1 MNDWKRVSD
10 LTIRKRNTPKRRI
23 RSYNKYQ
30 MAISPARLAAYD
42 ILLKIELGNGSSS
55 ELLAESAEVLGD
67 RDRTLCHELTL
78 GTIRRQMFLDAAV
91 AQKTKKQKMDIEV
104 VIALRLGLYQLLF
117 LDRVPDYS
125 AINDSVELVRR
136 AKKTSAKGFVNA
148 ILRRFTR
155 EKPDLAFADEIE
167 RISIETSHPRW
178 LLEKWIG
185 LFGFEMATSIAWAN
199 GIQPPTAFRPTARA
213 RKLGVAIEDGI
224 DSASFN
230 TSRSVADCYLTDR
243 MPPELRRLEEEH
255 LIYFQDEASQMVG
268 SLVNLYEG
276 HRILDV
282 CASPG
287 SKTGQIRA
295 AGLNGANPPLIV
307 AGDISRKR
315 AEFLKRNTAAQG
327 LTDAN
332 VLQYDAETELPF
344 ADGVFDVIL
353 VDAPCSGTGTIRHN
367 PEIRYRLTP
376 DDFALHANRQ
386 KRILS
391 NAARVLSP
399 TGVLIYSTC
408 SLETEENEEVVNAFL
423 DGHSDFKTVRPRL
436 PEAFITER
444 GFARTFPSR
453 DDMDGFFVAV
463 LTRQG
468 NN

>member
-1 MNDWKRVSD
+1 
-10 LTIRKRNTPKRRI
+10 
-23 RSYNKYQ
+23 

-42 ILLKIELGNGSSS
+42 ILLKVESGNGSSS

-104 VIALRLGLYQLLF
+104 LIALRLGLYQLLF

-155 EKPDLAFADEIE
+155 EKPDLEFGDEIE

-185 LFGFEMATSIAWAN
+185 LFGREMATSIAWAN
-199 GIQPPTAFRPTARA
+199 GILPPTAFRPTLLSQKR
-213 RKLGVAIEDGI
+213 GFNI
-224 DSASFN
+224 DDLIGTDSF
-230 TSRSVADCYLTDR
+230 RSSDVVENCFLAER

-268 SLVNLYEG
+268 ALVNSYEG
-276 HRILDV
+276 QRILDV

-287 SKTGQIRA
+287 SKTGQIGVT
-295 AGLNGANPPLIV
+295 GLGGERRQLFV
-307 AGDISRKR
+307 AGDISDRR
-315 AEFLKRNTAAQG
+315 TDLLKRNILAQG
-327 LTDAN
+327 QTEAN
-332 VLQYDAETELPF
+332 LLQYDAEAELPF
-344 ADGVFDVIL
+344 ADAMFDVIL

-367 PEIRYRLTP
+367 PEIRYRISP
-376 DDFALHANRQ
+376 DDFEMHAHRQ

-391 NAARVLSP
+391 NAARSLSP
-399 TGVLIYSTC
+399 NGVLIYSTC
-408 SLETEENEEVVNAFL
+408 SLESEEDEDVVFAFL
-423 DGHSDFKTVRPRL
+423 AEHADFRAIQPQLPDG
-436 PEAFITER
+436 FITER

-463 LTRQG
+463 MTRQA

>member
-1 MNDWKRVSD
+1 
-10 LTIRKRNTPKRRI
+10 
-23 RSYNKYQ
+23 

-42 ILLKIELGNGSSS
+42 ILLKVESGAGSSS
-55 ELLAESAEVLGD
+55 ELLAESAETLGD

-148 ILRRFTR
+148 ILRRFTSER
-155 EKPDLAFADEIE
+155 PILEFADDIE

-185 LFGFEMATSIAWAN
+185 LFGVEMATDLAWAN
-199 GIQPPTAFRPTARA
+199 ERQPLTAFRPTDVLKDRGLDLDEM
-213 RKLGVAIEDGI
+213 LGSGSFRRSEFVEDCFL
-224 DSASFN
+224 A
-230 TSRSVADCYLTDR
+230 DR
-243 MPPELRRLEEEH
+243 MPPEVRRLEEDH
-255 LIYFQDEASQMVG
+255 LVYFQDEASQMVG
-268 SLVNLYEG
+268 SLVNAYKG
-276 HRILDV
+276 QRILDL

-287 SKTGQIRA
+287 SKTGQIDPVLLGGVSRR
-295 AGLNGANPPLIV
+295 LIV

-315 AEFLKRNTAAQG
+315 AEFLKGNIAAQG
-327 LTDAN
+327 LTVAN

-367 PEIRYRLTP
+367 PEIRYRLSP
-376 DDFALHANRQ
+376 GDFALHASRQ

-399 TGVLIYSTC
+399 NGVLIYSTC
-408 SLETEENEEVVNAFL
+408 SLESEEDEDVVHAFL
-423 DGHSDFKTVRPRL
+423 SEHAGFRVIPPQL
-436 PEAFITER
+436 PERFLTER

-463 LTRQG
+463 LTRQPLG
-468 NN
+468 